1 MKCAVTT
8 LNNEAAGEIE
18 LDDAVFGLPA
28 RKDIL
33 ARMVNW
39 QLAKRRAG
47 THKVKT
53 RSEVKKSSRKVY
65 RQKGTGRARI
75 GAGDVSQY
83 RGGGRAFGPVVRDHS
98 HKLPKKV
105 RKLALKIAL
114 SVKAADGKLV
124 VLQDTTLD
132 EAKTK
137 PLAERLG
144 QLGWS
149 SGGRRVDQPE
159 LRPRG
164 AQHSRHRRGA
174 ADRRQRLRYSAPRH
188 PGSDQGRGP
197 SAGGATEMS
206 SRSRPR
212 RVADIKVSRERMYE
226 IIRAPV
232 VTEKSTLQSE
242 HNQVVFRVSL
252 DATKPEIKLAV
263 EHLFKVKVKAVNT
276 LRQKGKTKRFRG
288 VPGRR
293 PDVKKAYVT
302 LEEGHSID
310 VTTGI

>member
-18 LDDAVFGLPA
+18 LDDTVFGLPA

-75 GAGDVSQY
+75 GAGDVGQY

-124 VLQDTTLD
+124 VLQDTALD

-137 PLAERLG
+137 QLAQRLG

-149 SGGRRVDQPE
+149 SVLVVDGETINQNFARAARNIPGIDVVPQIGANVYDILRRD
-159 LRPRG
+159 
-164 AQHSRHRRGA
+164 
-174 ADRRQRLRYSAPRH
+174 
-188 PGSDQGRGP
+188 
-197 SAGGATEMS
+197 
-206 SRSRPR
+206 
-212 RVADIKVSRERMYE
+212 
-226 IIRAPV
+226 
-232 VTEKSTLQSE
+232 TLA
-242 HNQVVFRVSL
+242 L
-252 DATKPEIKLAV
+252 TKDAV
-263 EHLFKVKVKAVNT
+263 EA
-276 LRQKGKTKRFRG
+276 
-288 VPGRR
+288 
-293 PDVKKAYVT
+293 
-302 LEEGHSID
+302 LEARLK
-310 VTTGI
+310 